1 MVSEWGFL
9 KALICM
15 MLAFLM
21 SGLALYA
28 IAFGLLTSKRVLLA
42 LYRKIMDIIPEITN
56 ELIDKFSL
64 SEEEKGGEEE

>member
-1 MVSEWGFL
+1 MEWGFL
-9 KALICM
+9 KALVCM

-28 IAFGLLTSKRVLLA
+28 IAFGLLTSKKVLLV
-42 LYRKIMDIIPEITN
+42 LYRRYMSIISEVTN
-56 ELIDKFSL
+56 EIVDKFSL

>member
-1 MVSEWGFL
+1 MEWGFL
-9 KALICM
+9 KELICM

-21 SGLALYA
+21 SGLALYG
-28 IAFGLLTSKRVLLA
+28 IAFGLLTSKKVLLA
-42 LYRKIMDIIPEITN
+42 LYRRVMSIVPEITN

>member
-1 MVSEWGFL
+1 MEWGFL
-9 KALICM
+9 KALVCM

-21 SGLALYA
+21 SGLALYG

-42 LYRKIMDIIPEITN
+42 LYKRYMSTISEITDEVMN
-56 ELIDKFSL
+56 KFSL

>member
-1 MVSEWGFL
+1 MEWGFL

-21 SGLALYA
+21 SGLALYG
-28 IAFGLLTSKRVLLA
+28 IAFGLLTSKKVLLA
-42 LYRKIMDIIPEITN
+42 LYKRYMTVISEVTN
-56 ELIDKFSL
+56 EIVDKFSL